1 MDLGTG
7 DGGFGG
13 LGSRIQRF
21 EPRFQGCFFVV
32 VWAGARLRAHFS
44 WVAWNWA
51 LGRFRI

>member
-13 LGSRIQRF
+13 LGSRIQQF
-21 EPRFQGCFFVV
+21 EPRFQGCFCCV
-32 VWAGARLRAHFS
+32 VWTRLRANFS

-51 LGRFRI
+51 VGRFRI